1 MKIRSNFK
9 IFVLIF
15 GIIIL
20 SSIAVVKL
28 NDKAVATNKKETNA
42 ETIVYLGKEKAKNEI
57 LFVFDYSCPYCHQWI
72 SEKFPDIYDKFI
84 KTGIAKFRSQS
95 MVYLNENSFKLS
107 KIDQNIKVFYPEKYF
122 EFFLKVMNGD
132 HKINIDQLINDSL
145 KKYGFQKDKIL
156 KEPKMDVIN
165 LTRKYTRKYEI
176 DSVPTVI
183 VNGKKLNDPFNV
195 DEIRSNLSN

>member
-1 MKIRSNFK
+1 
-9 IFVLIF
+9 
-15 GIIIL
+15 
-20 SSIAVVKL
+20 
-28 NDKAVATNKKETNA
+28 
-42 ETIVYLGKEKAKNEI
+42 
-57 LFVFDYSCPYCHQWI
+57 
-72 SEKFPDIYDKFI
+72 
-84 KTGIAKFRSQS
+84 
-95 MVYLNENSFKLS
+95 
-107 KIDQNIKVFYPEKYF
+107 
-122 EFFLKVMNGD
+122 MNGD